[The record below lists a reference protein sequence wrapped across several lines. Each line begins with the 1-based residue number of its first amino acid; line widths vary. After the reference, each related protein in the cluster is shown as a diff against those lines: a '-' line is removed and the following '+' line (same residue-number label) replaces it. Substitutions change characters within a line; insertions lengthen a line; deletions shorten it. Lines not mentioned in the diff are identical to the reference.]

1 MNGDIRPPKRNVSQP
16 RLPVNDVKPVV
27 LPGFQARQP
36 RRPERP
42 TSTPDPRQQPSVDDV
57 VSSLEA
63 VDVQTV
69 EKPKRRRWPVVIIGI
84 VVLLVLVVA
93 AAIGWYIAA
102 QRPIASGVADKIDFT
117 IESGMTPDQIADLL
131 DEKGLIR
138 SQLAFMIY
146 TRMHGIQGSLQAGHY
161 RIAPTENLSA
171 IADILQSGSAAQF
184 TITFY
189 PGATIYDPT
198 DTSIDKRTD
207 VYTMLTRAGYSDEE
221 VRTALDKDYDHPLFA
236 TKPSGTTLEG
246 YVYGETYTFSTDAT
260 VEQVLVHT
268 FDEYYKQIQAKDIVN
283 KAKRH
288 NMSLY
293 DAITLGSIIERE
305 VSSQPDDQKQVSQI
319 FHLRLDQ
326 GEILGADATF
336 MYAANQRNVPAT
348 VDIDSAYNTR
358 RVVGLPPGPIATPS
372 ISALEAAV
380 SPASGD
386 YLYFVSGDDG
396 RTHFAHTQ
404 AEHDANTAKYCT
416 TLCRIP

>member
-1 MNGDIRPPKRNVSQP
+1 MNGDIRPPKRNVEKP
-16 RLPVNDVKPVV
+16 RLPDNGARLVSPE
-27 LPGFQARQP
+27 FQARQP
-36 RRPERP
+36 RQPKRPASVKNP
-42 TSTPDPRQQPSVDDV
+42 QQPSSVDEA
-57 VSSLEA
+57 VSSLDIT
-63 VDVQTV
+63 DVQSV
-69 EKPKRRRWPVVIIGI
+69 KKPQRRRWPKIAIGLI
-84 VVLLVLVVA
+84 VLLVLIIA
-93 AAIGWYIAA
+93 ATIGWYVAA
-102 QRPIASGVADKIDFT
+102 QRPVASGVADKVDFT

-138 SQLAFMIY
+138 SQLAFMVY
-146 TRMHGIQGSLQAGHY
+146 TRIHGIQGSLQAGHY
-161 RIAPTENLSA
+161 RIAPTESLAA
-171 IADILQSGSAAQF
+171 IASLLQSGSAAQF

-198 DTSIDKRTD
+198 DTSLEKRTD

-221 VRTALDKDYDHPLFA
+221 VRAALDKDYDHPLFA

-246 YVYGETYTFSTDAT
+246 YVYGETYNFSTDAT
-260 VEQVLVHT
+260 VEQVLIHT
-268 FDEYYKQIQAKDIVN
+268 FDEYYKQIQEKDIVN

-288 NMSLY
+288 DMSLY

-305 VSSQPDDQKQVSQI
+305 VASQPDDQKQVSQI

-358 RVVGLPPGPIATPS
+358 RVVGLPPGPIASPS

-380 SPASGD
+380 SPAPGD

-396 RTHFAHTQ
+396 ETHFAHTQ
-404 AEHDANTAKYCT
+404 SEHDANTAKYCT